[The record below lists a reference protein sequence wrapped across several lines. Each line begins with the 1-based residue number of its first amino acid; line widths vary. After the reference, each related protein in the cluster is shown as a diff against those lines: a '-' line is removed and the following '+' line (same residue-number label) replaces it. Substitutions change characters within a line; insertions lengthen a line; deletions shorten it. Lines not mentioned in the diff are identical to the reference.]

1 MAMALGE
8 TQEHMASQDAMSRVS
23 GANLT
28 AEAAMDVALAAMG
41 ETKEAEDPPEMSPIG
56 ALEPKQTPMSSV
68 LAELSQSSRDAVA
81 GQAGSLSEI
90 AAGAGAVG
98 DGVQSA
104 IVGRSTSFS
113 VHLPST
119 DTSGIDVQV
128 SVMKGGERTINASV
142 SRCEDGSYL
151 CSYCLHTAGCHII
164 AVRISRNGGVGADIN
179 GSPFLVNAHGAHPAG
194 CTAFGDGLAH
204 AVVGL
209 PASFTVGLNARDG
222 QSLGMMRRSDPGQG
236 SAKDDPSEDL
246 VVRIVPVDEIE
257 GWVDTGIDSESIMAD
272 VVRISRAEYRVWY
285 TAHISGWHSI
295 SVLLGGAH
303 IGGSPFLTE
312 AVTSMHDSSNPP
324 LSLQPP
330 SLGLAS
336 PDRDATVRQSNLP
349 HPVASSPTDPDL
361 DFFITPEGTPE
372 PSPRKYRP

>member
-1 MAMALGE
+1 MQL
-8 TQEHMASQDAMSRVS
+8 QDK
-23 GANLT
+23 L
-28 AEAAMDVALAAMG
+28 
-41 ETKEAEDPPEMSPIG
+41 
-56 ALEPKQTPMSSV
+56 
-68 LAELSQSSRDAVA
+68 
-81 GQAGSLSEI
+81 AGSLSEI

-236 SAKDDPSEDL
+236 SAKLFSMGRHGAGEVESEGHAWNQT
-246 VVRIVPVDEIE
+246 VPTEKNSSVYGQISAVRRRRIARRQVQRTRRKEFRQQRSANSEGRIAQLEGQVANLLEQIVSLQLRVDEI
-257 GWVDTGIDSESIMAD
+257 GQASNVATGTSGTQTTGDEETNQYS
-272 VVRISRAEYRVWY
+272 
-285 TAHISGWHSI
+285 TATKTETF
-295 SVLLGGAH
+295 
-303 IGGSPFLTE
+303 GGSE
-312 AVTSMHDSSNPP
+312 HAAQASVESSSQESQFSPP
-324 LSLQPP
+324 RAQTTL
-330 SLGLAS
+330 
-336 PDRDATVRQSNLP
+336 
-349 HPVASSPTDPDL
+349 
-361 DFFITPEGTPE
+361 ITWI
-372 PSPRKYRP
+372 